1 MARVRHFFLGQ
12 STSTANVSMTLTSYE
27 ESALQFTR
35 TTLAQMTPRPPTSS
49 NSENPSSNSYDY
61 TQVAN
66 ISPLPILK

>member
-35 TTLAQMTPRPPTSS
+35 TTLSS
-49 NSENPSSNSYDY
+49 NDP
-61 TQVAN
+61 
-66 ISPLPILK
+66 